1 MFIIIEKEN
10 VDEVPPGL
18 LSKEEIEKSLEEN
31 PFGKYLLY
39 VEKEALG
46 YIYYSDIY
54 ERVEINNFEVK
65 KEVQNCGIGNKLLK
79 KFTETV
85 EKNITLE
92 VRKNNDN
99 AIHLYKKYG
108 FKEVAIREKYYQGID
123 GILMEK
129 SDDK

>member
-39 VEKEALG
+39 VEKETLG

-92 VRKNNDN
+92 VRENNDV
-99 AIHLYKKYG
+99 AYHLYQKYG
-108 FKEVAIREKYYQGID
+108 FKKVAIREKYYQGID

>member
-18 LSKEEIEKSLEEN
+18 LSKEEVEKSLEEN

-39 VEKEALG
+39 VEKETLG